1 MANENLSQEDIDALL
16 SGGVPQ
22 GGDSSDDSS
31 VPEPAGEPAIPNLP
45 VSESSLSDPVSAQP
59 LAFSQLTSQGTD
71 VAPQS
76 LDLILDVTI
85 ELTVELGRKSML
97 IKDILSLGPGSIV
110 ELNKLAGEPVD
121 LLVNNKLLARG
132 EVVVINENF
141 GIRIIDIV
149 GPAQR
154 IKNLK

>member
-1 MANENLSQEDIDALL
+1 MSQDNLNQEDIDALL
-16 SGGVPQ
+16 SSGLVP
-22 GGDSSDDSS
+22 GSNKPAEPLSAKIDEDDFD
-31 VPEPAGEPAIPNLP
+31 EPDNSYTVAKPLQFGPLVQPAKKDKMSHNI
-45 VSESSLSDPVSAQP
+45 
-59 LAFSQLTSQGTD
+59 
-71 VAPQS
+71 
-76 LDLILDVTI
+76 DLILDVNV
-85 ELTVELGRKSML
+85 ELSAELGRKTML
-97 IKDILSLGPGSIV
+97 IKDILELGPGSIL

-149 GPAQR
+149 GPEQR

>member
-1 MANENLSQEDIDALL
+1 MSNENLSQDDIDALL
-16 SGGVPQ
+16 AGGIPAEANKPDAPQ
-22 GGDSSDDSS
+22 AKQQNDHLPHN
-31 VPEPAGEPAIPNLP
+31 PEDLTM
-45 VSESSLSDPVSAQP
+45 AQKVE
-59 LAFSQLTSQGTD
+59 FSQLPTVQQEKTPSNI
-71 VAPQS
+71 
-76 LDLILDVTI
+76 DLILDVNVEVTA
-85 ELTVELGRKSML
+85 ELGRKTML
-97 IKDILSLGPGSIV
+97 IKDILEIGPGSVI

-154 IKNLK
+154 IRNLR

>member
-1 MANENLSQEDIDALL
+1 MSQDNLSQEDIDALL
-16 SGGVPQ
+16 AGGVPS
-22 GGDSSDDSS
+22 GSTKPAEVSPVAKSDQIQDYEEQAKSYA
-31 VPEPAGEPAIPNLP
+31 VAK
-45 VSESSLSDPVSAQP
+45 P
-59 LAFSQLTSQGTD
+59 LQFSPL
-71 VAPQS
+71 VAPS
-76 LDLILDVTI
+76 KKEKMSHNIDLILDVNV
-85 ELTVELGRKSML
+85 ELSAELGRKTMM
-97 IKDILSLGPGSIV
+97 IKDILELGSGSIL

-149 GPAQR
+149 GPEQR

>member
-16 SGGVPQ
+16 SGEGSQ
-22 GGDSSDDSS
+22 EDSSPDDAGT
-31 VPEPAGEPAIPNLP
+31 PEPDAEPLTPDLS
-45 VSESSLSDPVSAQP
+45 VSESPMSNPVSAQP
-59 LAFSQLTSQGTD
+59 LAFSQLASQGTD
-71 VAPQS
+71 TSPHS

-97 IKDILSLGPGSIV
+97 IKDILGLGPGSIV

-149 GPAQR
+149 GPEQR